1 MYSRNIDNDID
12 EMINN
17 YNACQKYQN
26 FISREPLL
34 SHEITK

>member
-26 FISREPLL
+26 FIPREPLL